1 MKTNQ
6 VENAQALNTSKVSE
20 NALKISQKE
29 IYIP

>member
-6 VENAQALNTSKVSE
+6 VENVLALNASKVSE

-29 IYIP
+29 IYIL